1 MRGEQKSG
9 WATLPIVGT
18 LVLVSVLGIAP
29 MPVMAASGDCH
40 PPALC
45 AVPPSVASSPV
56 LGGMWVQID
65 GRTGHLETMVNPAIP
80 PAVSRLISQNSR
92 GLRVVERKSGRLS
105 MALDGRFLRA
115 MVAHLDDDGRVVTS
129 CDSDLPGDVAD
140 EGKE

>member
-1 MRGEQKSG
+1 MRGEQNSG
-9 WATLPIVGT
+9 WTSWPIVGT
-18 LVLVSVLGIAP
+18 LVLLSVLGVAP
-29 MPVMAASGDCH
+29 APLMAASGDCQ

-45 AVPPSVASSPV
+45 AAAPSDAPSPV

-65 GRTGHLETMVNPAIP
+65 GQGRLGTMSNPAIP
-80 PAVSRLISQNSR
+80 QAISRLISQNSR

-115 MVAHLDDDGRVVTS
+115 MVAHVEDDGSVVTS
-129 CDSDLPGDVAD
+129 CDSDLLLGAAVD